1 MIFLLAGLQDG
12 GVRNIFLPPECK
24 NRKSNAYV
32 VDCFYAK
39 MGTGL
44 GYIWSRPCIRLILP
58 SGCLLRDARVQT
70 VILLPDRGLILMLQ
84 NRLLELVRE
93 IEDMKAQLVTLFETK
108 SCSLQGAV
116 LQKSQELDLLIVQYY
131 RLLRGERAAGGSRLQ
146 PRPIRNRR

>member
-1 MIFLLAGLQDG
+1 
-12 GVRNIFLPPECK
+12 
-24 NRKSNAYV
+24 
-32 VDCFYAK
+32 
-39 MGTGL
+39 
-44 GYIWSRPCIRLILP
+44 
-58 SGCLLRDARVQT
+58 
-70 VILLPDRGLILMLQ
+70 MLQ